1 MGGVFMIHVYNKN
14 KSEEKFDAK
23 QEEATLS
30 NMAARYAGQCIY
42 ELREKAK
49 VKDQRYLFF

>member
-1 MGGVFMIHVYNKN
+1 MIQVYNKN